1 MTVFSLAV
9 KRKAG
14 VFIQERLFSGVILHQ
29 PGPLIAHFR
38 RLLLDVFQLLGI
50 LTQFFSNLAASL

>member
-38 RLLLDVFQLLGI
+38 RLLLEVFQLLGI
-50 LTQFFSNLAASL
+50 SAIACN